1 MSVLRVN
8 KIEGSSKNRYE
19 ITIPSTNKLIVLGT
33 LRTNIIKSLTG
44 SALWNPD
51 TSGNISTSNQIT
63 VSGSVTGSISTTERV
78 ELPTWTTSTRP
89 TTNLVNGR
97 IGYNTTSKSVE
108 AYSSGIW
115 RQTTKILDGSS
126 SDRAAASA
134 LAILS
139 VNPAAT
145 DGVYWIDLPTVGPRE
160 IYCIMNSS
168 YNGGGWMMAMKA
180 TRGTTFNY
188 GANYWTT
195 TNTLNPTQTN
205 INDGDA
211 KFESFNT
218 FQSKDVMAV
227 WPDLTANSGCFSVS
241 RGHIWLQ
248 NNFYNSGQRIALPT
262 FFNSV
267 DRYFLQDANNFC
279 GVGQFSRQTDVR
291 FYGFNY
297 RNNPGNQRTRWGFG
311 WNENGGGVYPNGN
324 MDSDDVFGGIGMN
337 YGSYSAGD
345 GISCCQNV
353 TGFNRSA
360 RVEMYVR

>member
-1 MSVLRVN
+1 MSVLRVS
-8 KIEGSSKNRYE
+8 KIEGNSKSNYV
-19 ITIPSTNKLIVLGT
+19 ITIPSSHKLIVSGI
-33 LRTNIIKSLTG
+33 LRADTIKSLTETNM
-44 SALWNPD
+44 WNPD
-51 TSGNISTSNQIT
+51 SSGNISLSTNLTISGT
-63 VSGSVTGSISTTERV
+63 LSGSVVSTNRTNV
-78 ELPTWTTSTRP
+78 PTWTNSTRP
-89 TTNLVNGR
+89 TTNLVNGI
-97 IGYNTTSKSVE
+97 IGYNTQDDTIDVYLNGSWVQS
-108 AYSSGIW
+108 
-115 RQTTKILDGSS
+115 TKTLDGSS
-126 SDRAAASA
+126 AERAATSA
-134 LAILS
+134 AAILAI
-139 VNPAAT
+139 NPSAT
-145 DGVYWIDLPTVGPRE
+145 DGVYWINLPTVGPRQ
-160 IYCIMNSS
+160 IYCIMNSA

-195 TNTLNPTQTN
+195 TNILNESQTN

-211 KFESFNT
+211 KFESFNR
-218 FQSKDVMAV
+218 FAAKDVMAV

-262 FFNSV
+262 FFSSV
-267 DRYFLQDANNFC
+267 DRYFLGDANNFC

-297 RNNPGNQRTRWGFG
+297 RNNPGSQRTRWGFG
-311 WNENGGGVYPNGN
+311 WNENGGGVFPNGN

>member
-1 MSVLRVN
+1 MSILKVN
-8 KIEGSSKNRYE
+8 KIVGSSKNSYT
-19 ITIPSTNKLIVLGT
+19 ITIPSTNKLIVLGN

-44 SALWNPD
+44 STIWNPD
-51 TSGNISTSNQIT
+51 ASGNITTSKQISI
-63 VSGSVTGSISTTERV
+63 SGSVTGSVASTGRI

-89 TTNLVNGR
+89 TTNLANGI
-97 IGYNTTSKSVE
+97 IGYNTASQSVE

-115 RQTTKILDGSS
+115 RQTTKILDGST

-134 LAILS
+134 AAILA
-139 VNPAAT
+139 VNPTAA
-145 DGVYWIDLPTVGPRE
+145 DGVYWINLPTVGPKQ

-180 TRGTTFNY
+180 TRGTTFSY

-195 TNTLNPTQTN
+195 TNVLNEAQTN

-218 FQSKDVMAV
+218 FASKDLMAV
-227 WPDLTANSGCFSVS
+227 WPDLAANSGCFSVS

-311 WNENGGGVYPNGN
+311 WNENGGGVFPNGN

-345 GISCCQNV
+345 GISCCQSV

>member
-1 MSVLRVN
+1 MSILRVSR
-8 KIEGSSKNRYE
+8 IDGSSKTNYE
-19 ITIPSTNKLIVLGT
+19 IKIPQSHKLIVAGT
-33 LRTNIIKSLTG
+33 LRTNIIQNLSG
-44 SALWNPD
+44 IEVWSPD
-51 TSGNISTSNQIT
+51 SSGNENLTTNIT
-63 VSGSVTGSISTTERV
+63 VSGTISGSVECTNRLTIP
-78 ELPTWTTSTRP
+78 LWTNSTRP
-89 TTNLVNGR
+89 TTNLVNGLM
-97 IGYNTTSKSVE
+97 GYNTQNASIDV
-108 AYSSGIW
+108 YSNGTWIQS
-115 RQTTKILDGSS
+115 TKILDGTT
-126 SDRAAASA
+126 SDRAATSA
-134 LAILS
+134 AAILA
-139 VNPAAT
+139 VNPTAT
-145 DGVYWIDLPTVGPRE
+145 DGVYWINLPTVGPRQ

-195 TNTLNPTQTN
+195 TNILNEAQTN
-205 INDGDA
+205 VNDGDA
-211 KFESFNT
+211 KFESFNR
-218 FQSKDVMAV
+218 FQSKDLMAV
-227 WPDLTANSGCFSVS
+227 WPDLSANSGCFSVS

-248 NNFYNSGQRIALPT
+248 NNFYNSGQRIELPT
-262 FFNSV
+262 FFNNV

-279 GVGQFSRQTDVR
+279 GIGQFSRQTDVR

-311 WNENGGGVYPNGN
+311 WNENGGGVFPNGN